1 MKEHN
6 PDRTNFA
13 GMRRMTGEDFNIM
26 KKSKRIQILGKM
38 RNNIIVL
45 SAFILIV
52 VLCTFILRDTLWD
65 NTNQMGLTL
74 VENYT
79 SSEESNFR
87 TCEAVLR
94 ICVNYVEEREKEGI
108 SIEEL
113 RKGLYP
119 FIHGLTDMYGKENI
133 RVYGKTFNAKEVLS
147 DDPAAETMS
156 DYDFTDTV
164 YYQGALDAKGETYIS
179 PVYTDATTGL
189 PVVTMCRVVPETGS
203 FLAIDIKPG
212 CFELYNKNLE
222 LPEDASYYLVDREG
236 TLLYYK
242 SCWDYSKEEFQTLV
256 NNYREDA
263 VCNQKNHVLE
273 NITPTDNIV
282 RNVYFHHM
290 DNGWTGIL
298 TISKDEI
305 LSGTDTFQTISIV
318 VVLLGIAVFVFQA
331 VREYGNA
338 KNNQALMEQTQIYR
352 NAMDSTARA
361 YKTIFYVHVLDKTVE
376 MVYPRSESKVMC
388 RPYRVAMDEFFGHG
402 TVEPEYFDQLKDL
415 LDLSNM
421 IRYLEQK
428 EHIEQQFKMIKPD
441 GEGYEWCSIVITA
454 AEERNGEPIAI
465 TMAVRNI
472 DDVISREEKQKQ
484 MLEQAVERAE
494 AANHAKSD
502 FLSRMSHDIRTPM
515 NAILGMTSIATI
527 HIDEKERVLD
537 ALGKITVSGKHLLGL
552 INEVLDMSRIES
564 GKVSLTE
571 NAFNLSDT
579 IESLMTVFRTQMET
593 KGLMLNAGIAKL
605 EHENVIGDE
614 QHLQQI
620 FTNIMGNAVKFTP
633 EGGKISIYIEE
644 KPSTIT
650 NYGYYEFTFEDTG
663 IGMEREYIDKIF
675 EPFSRAADS
684 RTSKIEGTGLG
695 MSIAV
700 NIARMMQ
707 GDIKVESQLGQG
719 SKFTVTVYL
728 KLDDSTDADLVAYN
742 GLPVLVVDDEE
753 MSCESSCEMLK
764 SLGMDA
770 EYVLSGEAAIDR
782 ITHAEEQDR
791 KFATVI
797 LDWKMP
803 DKDGLET
810 AKEIRR
816 TFGNDISII
825 ILSAYDWA
833 DIESE
838 ATDAGV
844 DAFIGKPLFKS
855 RLIQVL
861 KEVLGHEEGH
871 EEREATHLEN
881 FKQQDFSGRRVLLV
895 EDNEINI
902 EVAKEL
908 LSIVGI
914 QVEMAMNG
922 KLAVEAVQ
930 EKEPGYYDLI
940 FMDIQ
945 MPIMNGYEASRAIR
959 SCGRKDLE
967 EIPIV
972 AMTADAFADDIRK
985 AEEAGMNGHV
995 SKPVDIQKLEE
1006 ALKRWISL

>member
-1 MKEHN
+1 M
-6 PDRTNFA
+6 
-13 GMRRMTGEDFNIM
+13 G
-26 KKSKRIQILGKM
+26 KSKKIQLLGKM

-45 SAFILIV
+45 GAFILIV
-52 VLCTFILRDTLWD
+52 VLCTFILRNTLWD

-79 SSEESNFR
+79 SSEESNIR
-87 TCEAVLR
+87 TCEAVLD
-94 ICVNYVEEREKEGI
+94 ICMNYVEEREKEGV

-119 FIHGLTDMYGKENI
+119 YIRGLTDMYGSENI
-133 RVYGKTFNAKEVLS
+133 RVYGKTFNATEVLS
-147 DDPAAETMS
+147 DDPSAEAMS
-156 DYDFTDTV
+156 DYDFTDTI
-164 YYQGALDAKGETYIS
+164 YYQGALAAAGETYIS
-179 PVYTDATTGL
+179 PAYTDATAGI
-189 PVVTMCRVVPETGS
+189 PVVTICRVVPETGS
-203 FLAIDIKPG
+203 FLAIDLKPG
-212 CFELYNKNLE
+212 CFEMYNKDLE
-222 LPEDASYYLVDREG
+222 LPQDASYYLVDSEG

-242 SCWDYSKEEFQTLV
+242 SCWDYQRDEFQALV
-256 NNYREDA
+256 DSYREDA
-263 VCNQKNHVLE
+263 ECNKKNHVLE
-273 NITPTDNIV
+273 NITPVDNIV

-290 DNGWTGIL
+290 DDGFTGIL

-305 LSGTDTFQTISIV
+305 LSGSDTFRNISIV
-318 VVLLGIAVFVFQA
+318 LILLGVAVFLFQTA
-331 VREYGNA
+331 REYGNA
-338 KNNQALMEQTQIYR
+338 KNNQVLMEQTQIYR

-361 YKTIFYVHVLDKTVE
+361 CKVILYIHVKDKTLE
-376 MVYPRSESKVMC
+376 MVYPRSEGQVQRKPF
-388 RPYRVAMDEFFGHG
+388 REAMDAFFDRE
-402 TVEPEYFDQLKDL
+402 VVAEEYIDQLKKL
-415 LDLSNM
+415 LDLSN
-421 IRYLEQK
+421 IVKHLEEK
-428 EHIEQQFKMIKPD
+428 EHIEQQFKMKKAN
-441 GEGYEWCSIVITA
+441 GEGYEWCSIAVTA
-454 AEERNGEPIAI
+454 AEEENGEPTAV

-515 NAILGMTSIATI
+515 NAILGMTSIATM

-537 ALGKITVSGKHLLGL
+537 ALSKITISGKHLLGL

-564 GKVSLTE
+564 GKVSLME
-571 NAFNLSDT
+571 NGFNLSDT
-579 IESLMTVFRTQMET
+579 IESLMTVFRTQMDA

-620 FTNIMGNAVKFTP
+620 FMNIMGNAVKFTP

-644 KPSTIT
+644 KPSAIS
-650 NYGYYEFTFEDTG
+650 GCGFYEFTFEDTG
-663 IGMEREYIDKIF
+663 IGMEKDYIDKIF
-675 EPFSRAADS
+675 EPFSRASDS

-707 GDIKVESQLGQG
+707 GDIKVESELGKG

-728 KLDDSTDADLVAYN
+728 KLDDTTDADLAAYS

-753 MSCESSCEMLK
+753 VSCENSCEMLK

-770 EYVLSGEAAIDR
+770 AYVLSGEEAVHR
-782 ITHAEEQDR
+782 IVDAGANDK
-791 KFATVI
+791 KFAVVI

-810 AKEIRR
+810 AKEIRAKVGR
-816 TFGNDISII
+816 DISII

-838 ATDAGV
+838 AMDAGV

-861 KEVLGHEEGH
+861 KEVLGQDQGYEKKES
-871 EEREATHLEN
+871 TVLET
-881 FKQQDFSGRRVLLV
+881 FKQQDFSGKRVLLV

-922 KLAVEAVQ
+922 KLAVETVM

-945 MPIMNGYEASRAIR
+945 MPVMNGYEAAKAIR
-959 SCGRKDLE
+959 ASGREDLE

-985 AEEAGMNGHV
+985 SEEAGMNDHV
-995 SKPVDIQKLEE
+995 SKPVDIGKLEE
-1006 ALKRWISL
+1006 ALRRWIQ

>member
-1 MKEHN
+1 MFLVTK
-6 PDRTNFA
+6 DRLQRKIFVMGKN
-13 GMRRMTGEDFNIM
+13 R
-26 KKSKRIQILGKM
+26 KVLILKKM

-52 VLCTFILRDTLWD
+52 VLCTSILRNTLWD

-87 TCEAVLR
+87 TCDAVLR

-119 FIHGLTDMYGKENI
+119 FIRGLTEMYGSENI
-133 RVYGKTFNAKEVLS
+133 RVYGKTFNATEILS
-147 DDPAAETMS
+147 DDPAAETMKA
-156 DYDFTDTV
+156 YDFTNTV
-164 YYQGALDAKGETYIS
+164 YYQGALAAAGETYIS

-212 CFELYNKNLE
+212 CFELYNEDLE
-222 LPEDASYYLVDREG
+222 LPTDASYYLVDSGG

-242 SCWDYSKEEFQTLV
+242 SCWDYKREDFQALV
-256 NNYREDA
+256 DNYREDA
-263 VCNQKNHVLE
+263 VCNKKNHVLE
-273 NITPTDNIV
+273 NITPMDNIV

-290 DNGWTGIL
+290 GNGWTGIL

-318 VVLLGIAVFVFQA
+318 LVLLGIAVFLFQA

-361 YKTIFYVHVLDKTVE
+361 CKIILYIHVKDRTVE
-376 MVYPRSESKVMC
+376 RVYPRSEGKIQR
-388 RPYRVAMDEFFGHG
+388 RPYREAMDEILGRG
-402 TVEPEYFDQLKDL
+402 GVAEEYIDQLKEL
-415 LDLSNM
+415 LSLSN
-421 IRYLEQK
+421 IVHRLAGK
-428 EHIEQQFKMIKPD
+428 EHIEQQFKMKKAND
-441 GEGYEWCSIVITA
+441 DGYEWCSIVVTA
-454 AEERNGEPIAI
+454 SEEEKGDPTAI
-465 TMAVRNI
+465 TLAIRNI

-484 MLEQAVERAE
+484 MLKQAVERAE
-494 AANHAKSD
+494 AANHAKSE

-515 NAILGMTSIATI
+515 NAILGMTSIAAM

-571 NAFNLSDT
+571 SAFNLSDT
-579 IESLMTVFRTQMET
+579 IESLMTVFRTQMDT

-620 FTNIMGNAVKFTP
+620 FMNIMGNAVKFTP
-633 EGGKISIYIEE
+633 EGGKISIFIEE
-644 KPSTIT
+644 KPSSIG
-650 NYGYYEFTFEDTG
+650 NCGYYEFTFEDTG
-663 IGMEREYIDKIF
+663 IGMEKEYIDKIF
-675 EPFSRAADS
+675 EPFSRASDS

-700 NIARMMQ
+700 NIARMMH
-707 GDIKVESQLGQG
+707 GDIKVESEIGKG
-719 SKFTVTVYL
+719 SKFIVTVYL
-728 KLDDSTDADLVAYN
+728 KLDDTTDSSLEVCK
-742 GLPVLVVDDEE
+742 GMSVLVVDDEE
-753 MSCESSCEMLK
+753 ISCESSCEMLK

-770 EYVLSGEAAIDR
+770 EYVLSGEAAVNR
-782 ITHAEEQDR
+782 IVNADENGG
-791 KFATVI
+791 KISVVI

-810 AKEIRR
+810 AKEIREAV
-816 TFGNDISII
+816 GDDISII

-838 ATDAGV
+838 AVDAGV
-844 DAFIGKPLFKS
+844 NAFIGKPLFKS

-861 KEVLGHEEGH
+861 KEVLGHEQQH
-871 EEREATHLEN
+871 EERETSVLET
-881 FKQQDFSGRRVLLV
+881 FKQQDFSGKRVLLV

-908 LSIVGI
+908 LGIVGI

-922 KLAVEAVQ
+922 KLAVETVQ
-930 EKEPGYYDLI
+930 DKEPGYYDLI

-945 MPIMNGYEASRAIR
+945 MPIMNGYEAAKTIR
-959 SCGRKDLE
+959 SLGRKDLE

-972 AMTADAFADDIRK
+972 AMTADAFADDIRR
-985 AEEAGMNGHV
+985 AEEAGMNDHV
-995 SKPVDIQKLEE
+995 SKPVDIEKLEE
-1006 ALKRWISL
+1006 ALKRWIPS